1 MEKLELNLLKVMFS
15 VLITKL
21 YMLNSMK
28 TILN

>member
-21 YMLNSMK
+21 YMLNSME
-28 TILN
+28 TMMN

>member
-21 YMLNSMK
+21 YMLNSME

>member
-1 MEKLELNLLKVMFS
+1 MEKLELNLLKVMLS

-21 YMLNSMK
+21 YMLNSME

>member
-21 YMLNSMK
+21 YMLHSME

>member
-21 YMLNSMK
+21 YMLNSIE